1 MSLLFPHQATFTR
14 KAVIRENRSMGNVY
28 NLNRDSQENFKIAV
42 KLLALQNP
50 WGLQG
55 RKRSRV
61 KYNLNKVC

>member
-1 MSLLFPHQATFTR
+1 
-14 KAVIRENRSMGNVY
+14 MGNVY

>member
-1 MSLLFPHQATFTR
+1 
-14 KAVIRENRSMGNVY
+14 MGNVY

-55 RKRSRV
+55 RKCSRV